1 MMDLRNVP
9 TSTQIADRAY
19 VMAKTNQND
28 SIKKTEYEIDRLVW
42 RSRIE
47 MGILVTIVQ
56 IVISIIIKLI

>member
-1 MMDLRNVP
+1 MDLRKVP
-9 TSTQIADRAY
+9 TPSEIADRAF

-28 SIKKTEYEIDRLVW
+28 SIKITEYDIDRLVW

-47 MGILVTIVQ
+47 MGILVSIVQ

>member
-1 MMDLRNVP
+1 MDLRKVP
-9 TSTQIADRAY
+9 TSSEIADRAF

-28 SIKKTEYEIDRLVW
+28 PIKITEYDIDRLVW

>member
-1 MMDLRNVP
+1 MMDLRKVP
-9 TSTQIADRAY
+9 TSSEIADRAF

-28 SIKKTEYEIDRLVW
+28 SIKITEYDIDRLVW